1 LRYVIS
7 AKPLFV
13 ETPLWP
19 DAQPLHVSVTV
30 DDAKQVNTG
39 LTDAK
44 GNPIYR
50 VQEPVGFHH
59 PKARG

>member
-1 LRYVIS
+1 MRYVS
-7 AKPLFV
+7 AKPLFI

-19 DAQPLHVSVTV
+19 DAQPLHVNPTV
-30 DDAKQVNTG
+30 DGAKSVNTG
-39 LTDAK
+39 LVDAK
-44 GNPIYR
+44 GNAIYR